1 MISKL
6 SIYLFSRFRWVN
18 DSGSANDDDTN
29 NTSNHPVKVENDDN
43 EDESKLGVDD
53 GNIDDLEEEVD
64 ELVHELMGYKGAN

>member
-1 MISKL
+1 
-6 SIYLFSRFRWVN
+6 
-18 DSGSANDDDTN
+18 
-29 NTSNHPVKVENDDN
+29 VENDDN